1 MQSPFLPAFEDLPTT
16 LPIFPLQGALVFPG
30 AQLPLNIFEPR
41 YLNMVQDAMATHHL
55 IGMVQ
60 PDERNDEPA
69 HGVRTTGGAGRIT
82 YYSETRDG
90 RIEIILTGV
99 CRFDIVRELSCNRGY
114 RLVEP
119 GWRRFRKD
127 YLLSA
132 HDEQPERERF
142 FAALDDY
149 LTAKALDIDTA
160 AIRQMSF
167 PLLVNVLS
175 TLLPLPHED
184 KQRMLEAV
192 GFFDQYRLLS
202 HAIGM
207 TDHDIPRHLKH

>member
-1 MQSPFLPAFEDLPTT
+1 MQSPFLPAFDQLPTT
-16 LPIFPLQGALVFPG
+16 LPIFPLQSALVFPG

-60 PDERNDEPA
+60 PDPRNDEPA
-69 HGVRTTGGAGRIT
+69 HGVHTTGGAGRIT

-99 CRFDIVRELSCNRGY
+99 CRFDIVRELSCIRGY

-119 GWRRFRKD
+119 AWRRFRKD
-127 YLLSA
+127 YVLST

-149 LTAKALDIDTA
+149 LTAKALEIDTA

-167 PLLVNVLS
+167 PLLVNVLC

-192 GFFDQYRLLS
+192 GFFEQYRLLS
-202 HAIGM
+202 LAIGM
-207 TDHDIPRHLKH
+207 TDYDIPRHLKH